1 VYGVDCDAEA
11 LAMAHENV
19 VELELNDR
27 VAFVHGVVANGFF
40 SSVASF
46 AMKPKP
52 KHYHQD
58 HRKTQRRP
66 KGMQQPP
73 SAATAA
79 VTKTKDD
86 DAELQR
92 HRFPFRRKSL
102 DTVVC
107 NPPFGTKRAGIDME
121 FLNVAW

>member
-1 VYGVDCDAEA
+1 MYGLDCDAEA

-27 VAFVHGVVANGFF
+27 VAFVYGVVAGGSS

-52 KHYHQD
+52 KQS
-58 HRKTQRRP
+58 HRKTQRGP
-66 KGMQQPP
+66 KDVQQRP

-79 VTKTKDD
+79 SAATKTKVD
-86 DAELQR
+86 DAELR
-92 HRFPFRRKSL
+92 HRFPFRRKSV

-107 NPPFGTKRAGIDME
+107 NPPFGTKRAGIDIE